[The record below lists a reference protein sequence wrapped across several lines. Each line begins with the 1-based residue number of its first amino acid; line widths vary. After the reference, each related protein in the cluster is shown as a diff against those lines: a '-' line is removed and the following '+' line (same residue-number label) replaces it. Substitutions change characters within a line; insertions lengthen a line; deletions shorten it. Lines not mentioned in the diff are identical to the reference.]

1 MARPWLRN
9 AFRNALDSPVFRA
22 VSGGD
27 GVTVGRVRGRRA
39 RTSEKGCSVNQ
50 GLYTVYAQ
58 NAYRYPLCVRRAAP
72 VPGGAASGL
81 PRFAEDLRAG
91 AEGRLGRLGA
101 RSTLRD
107 DGRRNDRDRASA
119 SDPLPSRGPGIQ
131 AAGGTSAA
139 LVR

>member
-1 MARPWLRN
+1 YRRPAGYTILHVTSVLGSAAW
-9 AFRNALDSPVFRA
+9 D
-22 VSGGD
+22 D
-27 GVTVGRVRGRRA
+27 GVAEPLGTADRRLASSFLRRLAVGR
-39 RTSEKGCSVNQ
+39 
-50 GLYTVYAQ
+50 Q

-81 PRFAEDLRAG
+81 PRFTADLRAG

-119 SDPLPSRGPGIQ
+119 SDPLSSRGPGIQ

-139 LVR
+139 LVRCPPTRRPP